1 MARLAARAKLLY
13 YPTLPA
19 WSIRLHLIS
28 MLQAHTGFVILA
40 QGRGKPCDPIG
51 SKYWAGRR
59 RNLGN

>member
-40 QGRGKPCDPIG
+40 QGRGKP
-51 SKYWAGRR
+51 
-59 RNLGN
+59 